1 MREGSSRSATRDR
14 VIAARE
20 LTKRFGGRTAI
31 EAVSFD
37 VAAGE
42 TVGFLGPNGAG
53 KTTTLRILAGV
64 FPPSA
69 GSARIG
75 GADLAREPW
84 RARAQI
90 GYLPER
96 PALYGEM
103 TVAALLRFV
112 VALRGARGDH
122 TEAQAVDQAIERTR
136 LGEFGARRIDTLSK
150 GTRQRVGLAVAIVG
164 DPPVLLLDEPTA
176 GLDPAERSEA
186 RALIQALAPGRA
198 VLLSSHLLD
207 DVSTLCDRVVILH
220 RGRVIASDR
229 PANLAPRLTA
239 RIPVHVT
246 ARAPAA
252 TLVAALAQV
261 RGVRSVTVEDA
272 EATATQCRVL
282 AHADHDVRPALAAAV
297 LANGWELLAL
307 ARVEPSL
314 EEIFLDLLE
323 GEGPTA

>member
-1 MREGSSRSATRDR
+1 LREGGRRSAARDR

-31 EAVSFD
+31 EAVSLD

-53 KTTTLRILAGV
+53 KTTTLRILAGI
-64 FPPSA
+64 FPPNT
-69 GSARIG
+69 GSVHIG
-75 GADLAREPW
+75 GADLAREPL

-103 TVAALLRFV
+103 TVHALLRFV
-112 VALRGARGDH
+112 AALRGVRGTA
-122 TEAQAVDQAIERTR
+122 TEEQAVQRAVERTR
-136 LGEFGARRIDTLSK
+136 LAELAGRRIDTLSK
-150 GTRQRVGLAVAIVG
+150 GMRQRVALAVAIVG

-207 DVSTLCDRVVILH
+207 DVSTLCDRVVVLH

-252 TLVAALAQV
+252 ALVAALEQV

-272 EATATQCRVL
+272 DSAATRCRVL
-282 AHADHDVRPALAAAV
+282 AHADHDVRSTLAAAV

-307 ARVEPSL
+307 ARLEPSL

-323 GEGPTA
+323 QEGTAP